1 MDSENRRICVCRNA
15 ADLIRP
21 MKTEKWCGDNLFRGV
36 SAPFFLTLQET
47 SLKCAMQVY
56 KITLFSVQPST
67 PESESL
73 FRLS

>member
-1 MDSENRRICVCRNA
+1 MDSENRRLCRWWKA

-21 MKTEKWCGDNLFRGV
+21 MKTEKWCGDNLFGGV

-47 SLKCAMQVY
+47 SLKCAIQFY